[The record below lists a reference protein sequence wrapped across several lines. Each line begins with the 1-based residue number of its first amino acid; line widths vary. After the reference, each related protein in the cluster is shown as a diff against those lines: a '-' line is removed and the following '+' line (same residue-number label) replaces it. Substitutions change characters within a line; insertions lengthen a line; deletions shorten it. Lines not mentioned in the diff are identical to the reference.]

1 MIAGELGFDPF
12 LGVVYFFTA
21 MTLALLMSPSISYV
35 AALIFVAA
43 LRTDEL
49 SAKSISSK
57 VTSTVR
63 LIFLIS
69 SMTEATLDS
78 LRDARIMYLGLVEA
92 RAMVVSVPMPSLLA
106 PVIKTSKSILVK
118 SLRAK
123 KRIGVFTGLITGF
136 ASQNT

>member
-1 MIAGELGFDPF
+1 M
-12 LGVVYFFTA
+12 VYFFTA

-92 RAMVVSVPMPSLLA
+92 RAMVVSVPMPPLLA
-106 PVIKTSKSILVK
+106 PVIKTSKSTLVK